1 MPPKKSVPKTAG
13 NRQAAYSARNR
24 VALLKAGQEVLADI
38 GPGATIE
45 QLAAHAEVS
54 PTTIYKYFP
63 TKELLFSEAI
73 AAIYQEWIIWAYN
86 GAPPGG
92 SLETT
97 LDAGRKLFWVKQSHP
112 LFAKILH
119 NTLRDPSFVIAAIKM
134 GAEAVFKNY
143 AQLGILE
150 NEDFDKRFILWS
162 YSFAGIMTS
171 VHLTEEISPTQAE
184 GSLVIA
190 LSIWGVSEA
199 KAKKLMSRPLVF
211 APTK

>member
-1 MPPKKSVPKTAG
+1 MPAKKQILKKPG
-13 NRQAAYSARNR
+13 NRQAAYTARNR
-24 VALLKAGQEVLADI
+24 AALIKAGQEVLADL

-45 QLAAHAEVS
+45 QLAAHAQVS
-54 PTTIYKYFP
+54 PTTIYKYFVS
-63 TKELLFSEAI
+63 KEVLFSEAI
-73 AAIYQEWIIWAYN
+73 SEMYQGWIIWAYN

-97 LDAGRKLFWVKQSHP
+97 LDTARKLFWVKQTHP

-119 NTLRDPSFVIAAIKM
+119 NTLRDPSFVIASVKI
-134 GAEAVFKNY
+134 GAEAVFRNY
-143 AQLGILE
+143 AELGILE
-150 NEDFDKRFILWS
+150 NEEFDKRFILWS

-171 VHLTEEISPTQAE
+171 VHLTEEISPTEAE
-184 GSLVIA
+184 DSLGIA

-211 APTK
+211 APVK

>member
-1 MPPKKSVPKTAG
+1 MPAKKLILKKPG
-13 NRQAAYSARNR
+13 NRQAAYTARNR
-24 VALLKAGQEVLADI
+24 AALIKAGQEVLADL

-45 QLAAHAEVS
+45 QLAAHAQVS
-54 PTTIYKYFP
+54 PTTIYKYFVS
-63 TKELLFSEAI
+63 KEVLFSEAI
-73 AAIYQEWIIWAYN
+73 SEMYQGWIIWAYN

-97 LDAGRKLFWVKQSHP
+97 LDTARKLFWVKQTHP

-119 NTLRDPSFVIAAIKM
+119 NTLRDPSFVIASVKI
-134 GAEAVFKNY
+134 GAEAVFRNY
-143 AQLGILE
+143 AELGILE
-150 NEDFDKRFILWS
+150 NEEFDKRFILWS

-171 VHLTEEISPTQAE
+171 VHLTEEISPTEAE
-184 GSLVIA
+184 DSLGIA

-211 APTK
+211 APVK

>member
-1 MPPKKSVPKTAG
+1 MPAKKQILKKPG
-13 NRQAAYSARNR
+13 NRQAAYTARNR
-24 VALLKAGQEVLADI
+24 AALIKAGQEVLADI

-45 QLAAHAEVS
+45 QLAAHAQVS
-54 PTTIYKYFP
+54 PTTIYKYFVS
-63 TKELLFSEAI
+63 KEVLFSEAI
-73 AAIYQEWIIWAYN
+73 SEMYQGWIIWAYN

-97 LDAGRKLFWVKQSHP
+97 LDTARKLFWVKQTHP

-119 NTLRDPSFVIAAIKM
+119 NTLRDPSFVIASVKI
-134 GAEAVFKNY
+134 GAEAVFRNY
-143 AQLGILE
+143 AELGILE
-150 NEDFDKRFILWS
+150 NEEFDKRFILWS

-171 VHLTEEISPTQAE
+171 VHLTEEISPTEAE
-184 GSLVIA
+184 DSLGIA

-211 APTK
+211 APVK

>member
-1 MPPKKSVPKTAG
+1 M
-13 NRQAAYSARNR
+13 
-24 VALLKAGQEVLADI
+24 LADI

-45 QLAAHAEVS
+45 QLAAHAQVS
-54 PTTIYKYFP
+54 PTTIYKYFA

-73 AAIYQEWIIWAYN
+73 SEIYHGWVVWAYN
-86 GAPPGG
+86 GNPLGG

-97 LDAGRKLFWVKQSHP
+97 LDTARKLFWVKHTHP

-119 NTLRDPSFVIAAIKM
+119 NTLRDPSFVIASVKI
-134 GAEAVFKNY
+134 GAEAVFRNY
-143 AQLGILE
+143 AELGILE
-150 NEDFDKRFILWS
+150 NEEFDKRFILWS

-184 GSLVIA
+184 ESLGIA

-199 KAKKLMSRPLVF
+199 KAKKLISRPLVF
-211 APTK
+211 APVK

>member
-1 MPPKKSVPKTAG
+1 M
-13 NRQAAYSARNR
+13 ARNR
-24 VALLKAGQEVLADI
+24 AALIKAGQEVLADL

-45 QLAAHAEVS
+45 QLAAHAQVS
-54 PTTIYKYFP
+54 PTTIYKYFVS
-63 TKELLFSEAI
+63 KEVLFSEAI
-73 AAIYQEWIIWAYN
+73 SEMYQGWIIWAYN

-97 LDAGRKLFWVKQSHP
+97 LDTARKLFWVKQTHP

-119 NTLRDPSFVIAAIKM
+119 NTLRDPSFVIASVKI
-134 GAEAVFKNY
+134 GAEAVFRNY
-143 AQLGILE
+143 AELGILE
-150 NEDFDKRFILWS
+150 NEEFDKRFILWS

-171 VHLTEEISPTQAE
+171 VHLTEEISPTEAE
-184 GSLVIA
+184 DSLGIA

-211 APTK
+211 APVK